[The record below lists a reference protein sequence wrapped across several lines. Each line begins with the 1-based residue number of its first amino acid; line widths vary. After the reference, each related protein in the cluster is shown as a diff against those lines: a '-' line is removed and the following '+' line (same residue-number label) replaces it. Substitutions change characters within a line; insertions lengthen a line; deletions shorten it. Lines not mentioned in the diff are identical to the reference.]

1 MTPSSEKKNSLQL
14 LYHDNTR
21 TQTPSLKGIFSKV
34 DEIRLRD

>member
-1 MTPSSEKKNSLQL
+1 MTPSSAEEEFTPT

-21 TQTPSLKGIFSKV
+21 TRTPSLKGIFSKV